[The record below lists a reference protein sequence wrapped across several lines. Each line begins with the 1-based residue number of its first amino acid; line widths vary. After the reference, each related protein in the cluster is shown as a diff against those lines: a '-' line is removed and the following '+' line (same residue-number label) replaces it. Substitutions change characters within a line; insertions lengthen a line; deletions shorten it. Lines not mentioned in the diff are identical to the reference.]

1 MQIKLRKKEKDYAQ
15 VHKKLLLN
23 PALSLKAK
31 GLGAIL
37 ECYSDNFEICLQTLS
52 DKSTDGEKAIKS
64 ACKELVIQNYLFR
77 FQVLDNNSK
86 FKTIW
91 IFDSECIDQNYK
103 NEILNQFERIYKV
116 DEVPKGHPVADG
128 VPFQDDLKSSIYN
141 NIIYKNIIEDEKEKF
156 EQLNEHLLSK
166 QLSKDLN
173 VEKLENLA
181 QANIHNQVIE
191 IEI

>member
-1 MQIKLRKKEKDYAQ
+1 MQIKLRKKDKDYAQ

-37 ECYSDNFEICLQTLS
+37 ECYSDNFEVCLQTLS
-52 DKSTDGEKAIKS
+52 DKSTDGEKSIKS

-77 FQVLDNNSK
+77 FQVLDTNSK

-128 VPFQDDLKSSIYN
+128 VPFQDDLKSSTYN
-141 NIIYKNIIEDEKEKF
+141 NIIYKNIIEDEAEKF
-156 EQLNEHLLSK
+156 KQLNEHLLSK
-166 QLSKDLN
+166 QLAKDLSI
-173 VEKLENLA
+173 EKLENLEF
-181 QANIHNQVIE
+181 QKKENE
-191 IEI
+191 ILI